1 MRTIVKKI
9 AIVISSMFLLL
20 FINNQGVLY
29 ANELDFTKE
38 ELDYINENPIVITA
52 VDPLFHP
59 YEFIDKDGVYKGM
72 AADYLKLFEIRTG
85 LTFEVLEGLTWPEAY
100 DMALNGQVD
109 LLPCIGITNERQ
121 KFFNFTDPY
130 FQYQR
135 AIFSLDGTPFHSF
148 KDLKNITVGVQRNS
162 SHYSY
167 LKYEKDID
175 PVLYND
181 NESLLLALSKGEVDI
196 IISNYAS
203 TKYSAGQLGIL
214 NIKADEIIDNE
225 NSELGMAIRK
235 DKPILASILNKSLSS
250 ISEEEKILIRNK
262 WLGIE
267 SKADYSKI
275 YKYIFISLPI
285 VLGIILIF
293 FLWNRSLKKQQEE
306 TKKALEKVK
315 TLFKASSAL
324 RSTTNLNQVMK
335 IILSGLKEVV
345 PFDTATIQEF
355 KNGEFKIIYC
365 EGFKNIKKKI
375 GIKFA
380 NNENTIFHNV
390 VNTKLSVIIPDVRK
404 HNEFID
410 LTEENKI
417 RSSMVVPLIINNKV
431 IGELTL
437 DSFELNFY
445 DSEKATTAEAFAAQA
460 SLALNNAETFEA
472 LKKSNAA
479 AEHAAR
485 VKGDFLANM
494 SHEIRTPMNAVLGM
508 ITLLE
513 YTELEK
519 KQKDYV
525 KKIERAAKNLL
536 KIINDIL
543 DFSKIESGKLE
554 IESIE
559 FFLDNVLNDLS
570 DMLSMK
576 AATVGIDFIISKEVD
591 VPDGLIGDP
600 FRLEQILVNLTNNA
614 IKFTEKGEVIIKINV
629 EKRTKKEVILKFSVK
644 DTGIGMTKEQIS
656 KLFKAFT
663 QADTSTTR
671 KYGGSGLGLSISKN
685 LVELMGGKISAQSQ
699 YGKGS
704 EFFFTCPFKLS
715 GVAQP
720 RKEIKPT
727 KLKKIGILIV
737 EKNEYS
743 KEIIEKYL
751 HSFGFNTTMVSSSEE
766 AITET
771 SNNSFDLIILNY
783 KIPDQNGI
791 DTYKKIKEK
800 STNIPKAILVS
811 AYPTQELLTE
821 AVSEGIYDVLTKPF
835 TQSTLYDAI
844 INILFNDNLIKKDI
858 EEAIN
863 YPNGFEKI
871 RGAQILVVEDN
882 ELNQQVIKELLEI
895 EGFWV
900 DLANNGQE
908 SINKII
914 ESNHYDLI
922 FMDLQMPI
930 MDGYSASEKLRN
942 QYNVKT
948 PIIALSA
955 DVMEE
960 IEIDTKKAGMNGHI
974 AKPINK
980 QELFQIMVKY
990 IKPLIREK
998 KEIKNKVKSL
1008 ISIEMLN
1015 NNLKNFDI
1023 KDGLT
1028 RLDNDIELYVNIL
1041 SKYSKNN
1048 SNFVSELKKLINEK
1062 DLNNC
1067 LLLLHKM
1074 KGVTGN
1080 IGAINLNQ
1088 MITKLEQKIKNN
1100 NFEFDYE
1107 KDVIEIDNEST
1118 LIITQIKDII
1128 EMSENNDILNIR
1140 KETINKKDII
1150 IKLKKLLVALTEY
1163 DTKAKQYYEDFKN
1176 FNLEPYTMN
1185 YINLGKHIEDYN
1197 FELAAKVCVEII
1209 NKLEKGVP

>member
-1 MRTIVKKI
+1 MKTIVKKL
-9 AIVISSMFLLL
+9 VISSMFLLL
-20 FINNQGVLY
+20 CINNLAALY
-29 ANELDFTKE
+29 ADELNLTRE
-38 ELDYINENPIVITA
+38 ELDYINENSIVITA
-52 VDPLFHP
+52 VDPLFYP

-72 AADYLKLFEIRTG
+72 AADYLKLFEIKSG
-85 LTFEVLEGLTWPEAY
+85 LTFEILEGLTWPEAY
-100 DMALNGQVD
+100 DMAINGQVD
-109 LLPCIGITNERQ
+109 LLPCIGITEERQ
-121 KFFNFTDPY
+121 KFFNFTDSY

-135 AIFSLDGTPFHSF
+135 AIFSLDDSPFHSF
-148 KDLKNITVGVQRNS
+148 NNLKNISIGVQRNS

-167 LKYEKDID
+167 LKYEKNID

-214 NIKADEIIDNE
+214 NIKVDEIIDNE

-235 DKPILASILNKSLSS
+235 DKPILASILNKLLAS

-267 SKADYSKI
+267 SKANYSKI
-275 YKYIFISLPI
+275 YKYIFISLAI
-285 VLGIILIF
+285 VFGIILIF
-293 FLWNRSLKKQQEE
+293 FLWNRSLKKQQKE
-306 TKKALEKVK
+306 TKKALEKVE

-324 RSTTNLNQVMK
+324 RSTTDLNQVMK

-345 PFDTATIQEF
+345 PFDTATIQEY

-365 EGFKNIKKKI
+365 EGFKNIEDKI
-375 GIKFA
+375 GVKFKH
-380 NNENTIFHNV
+380 NENTIYHYV
-390 VNTKLSVIIPDVRK
+390 ETTKLSVAIADVSK

-417 RSSMVVPLIINNKV
+417 KSSLVVPLIINNKV

-437 DSFELNFY
+437 DSFELNYY

-494 SHEIRTPMNAVLGM
+494 SHEIRTPMNAILGM

-554 IESIE
+554 IENIE
-559 FFLDNVLNDLS
+559 FFLDNVLSDISDILS
-570 DMLSMK
+570 LK
-576 AATVGIDFIISKEVD
+576 AANMGIDFIISKEVD
-591 VPDGLIGDP
+591 VPEGLIGDP

-629 EKRTKKEVILKFSVK
+629 EKMTKKEVILKFSVK
-644 DTGIGMTKEQIS
+644 DTGIGMTKDQIS
-656 KLFKAFT
+656 KLFNAFT

-685 LVELMGGKISAQSQ
+685 LVELMGGEINVQSQ

-704 EFFFTCPFKLS
+704 EFYFTCPFKLS
-715 GVAQP
+715 GVSQQ
-720 RKEIKPT
+720 RKEIKSSQ
-727 KLKKIGILIV
+727 LDKIKILIV
-737 EKNEYS
+737 ENNEHS
-743 KEIIEKYL
+743 REIIEKYL
-751 HSFGFNTTMVSSSEE
+751 HSFGFNITMVSSSEE

-771 SNNSFDLIILNY
+771 INNLFDLIILNY
-783 KIPDQNGI
+783 KIPDENGI
-791 DTYKKIKEK
+791 ETYIKIKEK
-800 STNIPKAILVS
+800 STNIPKAMLIS
-811 AYPTQELLTE
+811 AYTKQEIVTQALKK
-821 AVSEGIYDVLTKPF
+821 GFNDVLAKPF
-835 TQSTLYDAI
+835 TQSTLYDSI
-844 INILFNDNLIKKDI
+844 INILFKDNLIKKDVEKI
-858 EEAIN
+858 IN
-863 YPNGFEKI
+863 YPNGFDKI
-871 RGAQILVVEDN
+871 RGAKILVAEDN

-908 SINKII
+908 AINKII
-914 ESNHYDLI
+914 KNNHYDLI

-930 MDGYSASEKLRN
+930 MDGYCATEKLRN
-942 QYNVKT
+942 QYNVKI

-955 DVMEE
+955 DVMQE
-960 IEIDTKKAGMNGHI
+960 IETDTKKVGMNAHL
-974 AKPINK
+974 AKPIDK
-980 QELFQIMVKY
+980 IELFKMMVKY
-990 IKPLIREK
+990 IKPFAREK
-998 KEIKNKVKSL
+998 KKTVKKIESL
-1008 ISIEMLN
+1008 ISLEMLN
-1015 NNLKNFDI
+1015 KTLKNLDV
-1023 KDGLT
+1023 KDGLS
-1028 RLDNDIELYVNIL
+1028 RLNNDIELYVNIL
-1041 SKYSKNN
+1041 RKYSNN
-1048 SNFVSELKKLINEK
+1048 YSNFVDELKKLIDEK
-1062 DLNNC
+1062 NINNC
-1067 LLLLHKM
+1067 LQLLHKM

-1080 IGAINLNQ
+1080 IGAIPLNQ
-1088 MITKLEQKIKNN
+1088 KITKLEQKIKNKS
-1100 NFEFDYE
+1100 FELNYE
-1107 KDVIEIDNEST
+1107 KEVTEIENEST
-1118 LIITQIKDII
+1118 AIITQIKYII
-1128 EMSENNDILNIR
+1128 DMLKKDDILINR
-1140 KETINKKDII
+1140 KEPIDINDII
-1150 IKLKKLLVALTEY
+1150 IKFNKLLMALREY
-1163 DTKAKQYYEDFKN
+1163 DTKAKQYYEDLKIYN
-1176 FNLEPYTMN
+1176 FESNTAIYV
-1185 YINLGKHIEDYN
+1185 NLGKYIENYN
-1197 FELAAKVCVEII
+1197 FELAAEVCVEII
-1209 NKLEKGVP
+1209 NTLGKGET